1 MSESDDQDA
10 LPQLQ
15 AVHPVTLT
23 PESVTAV
30 ATLAASLGLEAVRV
44 DLAGCEDK
52 AGLLE
57 RISAALAFPSWFGAN
72 WDALYDCLVD
82 LSWRPGKGWVLILE
96 NAHDLRYA
104 APDALDNALAILND
118 AAIAWQARGV
128 PLRVLVAA

>member
-1 MSESDDQDA
+1 MNDPVDRDA

-15 AVHPVTLT
+15 AVHAVTLT

-30 ATLAASLGLEAVRV
+30 ATLATSLGLETVRV

-57 RISAALAFPSWFGAN
+57 RIAAALALPSWFGAN
-72 WDALYDCLVD
+72 WDALYDCLLD
-82 LSWRPGKGWVLILE
+82 LSWQPGQGWVLILE
-96 NAHDLRYA
+96 NAHDLRRA
-104 APDALDNALAILND
+104 APDALDTALAIMND
-118 AAIAWQARGV
+118 AATAWQARGV